1 LTWLGFLRRCRR
13 CSSQKEH
20 EKNHTKRAW
29 EKSHKKSMSRTTAI
43 VHRILSWQVWHWLNT
58 APFGVMFR
66 MASKFYLKIHI
77 LSPASTSFLTTGTTV
92 RSESFHALLI
102 ELLK

>member
-1 LTWLGFLRRCRR
+1 VVGILASVSPLLI
-13 CSSQKEH
+13 
-20 EKNHTKRAW
+20 TKRAW